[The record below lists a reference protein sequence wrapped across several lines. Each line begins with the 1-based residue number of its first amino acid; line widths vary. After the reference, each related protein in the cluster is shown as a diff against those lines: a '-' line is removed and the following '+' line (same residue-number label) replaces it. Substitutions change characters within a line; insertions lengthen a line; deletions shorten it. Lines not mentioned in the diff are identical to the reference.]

1 LYKEQKEEKMEKIS
15 IQAEKREGRGKG
27 AARSLRRAGK
37 VPATLYRAG
46 QAQSIQL
53 LRKELSKLINSVA
66 GEQVMVDLQFA
77 DGNKKLALLKDYQVD
92 PIRSELLHTDFFEV
106 SLTETVKITVHV
118 ATHGEPIGVKRD
130 AGLLQHPTREI
141 LIECLPDKIP
151 GKIDID
157 ISKLEIGQ
165 SIHVSDLK
173 LDEGIKILSD
183 PHEVIVNVVAQVEE
197 VAAPVEAV
205 VETAAAEPEV
215 VKKGKKEEEGA
226 AAAEK
231 EKKGK

>member
-1 LYKEQKEEKMEKIS
+1 MERIS
-15 IQAEKREGRGKG
+15 IQAEKREVRGKG

-53 LRKELSKLINSVA
+53 SRKELSKLINSVA

-77 DGNKKLALLKDYQVD
+77 DGDKKLALLKDFQVD

-151 GKIDID
+151 GRIDID

-173 LDEGIKILSD
+173 LEEGIKILSD
-183 PHEVIVNVVAQVEE
+183 PHEVIVNVVAA
-197 VAAPVEAV
+197 VAEAVAPAAEV
-205 VETAAAEPEV
+205 VETAAPEPEV
-215 VKKGKKEEEGA
+215 IKKGKKEEEGA
-226 AAAEK
+226 AADK

>member
-1 LYKEQKEEKMEKIS
+1 MERIS
-15 IQAEKREGRGKG
+15 IQAEKREVRGKG

-53 LRKELSKLINSVA
+53 SRKELSKLINSVA

-77 DGNKKLALLKDYQVD
+77 DGDKKLALLKDFQVD

-118 ATHGEPIGVKRD
+118 ATHGEPVGVKRD
-130 AGLLQHPTREI
+130 AGLLQYPTREI

-173 LDEGIKILSD
+173 LEEGIKILSD
-183 PHEVIVNVVAQVEE
+183 PHEVIVNVVAA
-197 VAAPVEAV
+197 VAEAVAPAAEV
-205 VETAAAEPEV
+205 VETAAPEPEV
-215 VKKGKKEEEGA
+215 MKKGKKEEEGA
-226 AAAEK
+226 AADK

>member
-1 LYKEQKEEKMEKIS
+1 MEKIS
-15 IQAEKREGRGKG
+15 IQAEKREGSGKG

-53 LRKELSKLINSVA
+53 SRKELSKLINSVA

-77 DGNKKLALLKDYQVD
+77 DGDKKLALLKDFQVD

-173 LDEGIKILSD
+173 LEEGIKILSD
-183 PHEVIVNVVAQVEE
+183 PHEVIVNVVAA
-197 VAAPVEAV
+197 VAEAVAPAAEV
-205 VETAAAEPEV
+205 VETAAPEPEV
-215 VKKGKKEEEGA
+215 MKKGKKEEEGA
-226 AAAEK
+226 AADK

>member
-1 LYKEQKEEKMEKIS
+1 LYKEQKEDTMERIS
-15 IQAEKREGRGKG
+15 IQAEKREVRGKG

-53 LRKELSKLINSVA
+53 SRKELSKLINSVA

-77 DGNKKLALLKDYQVD
+77 DGDKKLALLKDFQVD

-173 LDEGIKILSD
+173 LEEGIKILSD
-183 PHEVIVNVVAQVEE
+183 PHEVIVNVVAA
-197 VAAPVEAV
+197 VAEAVAPAAEV
-205 VETAAAEPEV
+205 VETAAPEPEV
-215 VKKGKKEEEGA
+215 MKKGKKEEEGA
-226 AAAEK
+226 AADK

>member
-1 LYKEQKEEKMEKIS
+1 MERIS

-53 LRKELSKLINSVA
+53 SRKELSKLINSVA

-77 DGNKKLALLKDYQVD
+77 DGDKKLALLKDFQVD

-151 GKIDID
+151 GRIDID

-173 LDEGIKILSD
+173 LEEGIKILSD
-183 PHEVIVNVVAQVEE
+183 PHEVIVNVVAA
-197 VAAPVEAV
+197 VAEAVAPAAEV
-205 VETAAAEPEV
+205 VETAAPEPEV
-215 VKKGKKEEEGA
+215 MKKGKKEEEGA
-226 AAAEK
+226 AADK

>member
-1 LYKEQKEEKMEKIS
+1 MERIS
-15 IQAEKREGRGKG
+15 IQAEEREVRGKG

-53 LRKELSKLINSVA
+53 SRKELSKLINSVA

-77 DGNKKLALLKDYQVD
+77 DGDKKLALLKDFQVD

-151 GKIDID
+151 GRIDID

-173 LDEGIKILSD
+173 LEEGIKILSD
-183 PHEVIVNVVAQVEE
+183 PHEVIVNVVAA
-197 VAAPVEAV
+197 VAEAVAPAAEV
-205 VETAAAEPEV
+205 VETAAPEPEV
-215 VKKGKKEEEGA
+215 MKKGKKEEEGA
-226 AAAEK
+226 AADK